1 MPLQQALLHP
11 RLRAAAAAPFD
22 PLTGVTVTCMLLH
35 CGSLLRGC
43 ALLQGKDLHKFY
55 LPPDQRANDQHDEV
69 DDSTQDK
76 DEYLND
82 LLPDLAVYV
91 KEEQKEQNS
100 TDGGAA
106 GSQELQ
112 PVPA

>member
-1 MPLQQALLHP
+1 
-11 RLRAAAAAPFD
+11 
-22 PLTGVTVTCMLLH
+22 MLF
-35 CGSLLRGC
+35 
-43 ALLQGKDLHKFY
+43 LQGKDLHKFY
-55 LPPDQRANDQHDEV
+55 LPPDQRANDQDDEV
-69 DDSTQDK
+69 DDSMLDK

-91 KEEQKEQNS
+91 KEEQNS